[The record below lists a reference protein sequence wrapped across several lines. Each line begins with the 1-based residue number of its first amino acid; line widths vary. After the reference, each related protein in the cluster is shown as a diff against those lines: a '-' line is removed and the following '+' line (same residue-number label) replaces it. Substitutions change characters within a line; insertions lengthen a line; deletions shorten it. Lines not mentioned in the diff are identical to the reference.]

1 MIVTSAPGRVNLIG
15 EHTDYNAGFVLPTP
29 IPQRTRVA
37 LQPLGGERVI
47 VSSRE
52 LGGSVDYRLG
62 DEHRR
67 DGWPD
72 YVMGCTAMLRR
83 AGHRITGGE
92 LRITSDVPVGGGLA
106 SSAALEIAVLRAF
119 REAHALAIDDVQL
132 ALLGQRA
139 EVEFVGAPVGAMD
152 QLASSLGTLGAAL
165 FIDLRSLKLRS
176 IPLPAADL
184 IVIDSGLHHDHA
196 AGDYRLRRAQCDEA
210 ARLLGVAALR
220 DVTTA
225 ELAVAARLPPPLDR
239 RARHVVT
246 ENARVLA
253 AVRALED
260 GDLVRLGVLL
270 REAHASLRDD
280 FEVSLPAIDQLVD
293 LANADPAIYGAR
305 LTGGGFG
312 GSIVALAARD
322 EGAVAANRIAAHYQ
336 ARTGLV
342 PQVLVPGGATCSRS

>member
-62 DEHRR
+62 DERRR

-92 LRITSDVPVGGGLA
+92 LRITSDVPVGSGLA
-106 SSAALEIAVLRAF
+106 SSAALEIAMLRAF
-119 REAHALAIDDVQL
+119 REACALAIDDVRL

-139 EVEFVGAPVGAMD
+139 EVELVGAPVGAMD
-152 QLASSLGTLGAAL
+152 QLASSLGSLGAAL
-165 FIDLRSLKLRS
+165 FIDLRSLELRS

-225 ELAVAARLPPPLDR
+225 ELAVVARLPPPLDR

-260 GDLVRLGVLL
+260 GDLGR
-270 REAHASLRDD
+270 S
-280 FEVSLPAIDQLVD
+280 
-293 LANADPAIYGAR
+293 
-305 LTGGGFG
+305 
-312 GSIVALAARD
+312 
-322 EGAVAANRIAAHYQ
+322 
-336 ARTGLV
+336 LV
-342 PQVLVPGGATCSRS
+342 P